1 MSRYSRERLAQDIAA
16 CRSMLRG
23 NSKTFFVASL
33 LLPRTVREPA
43 SALYAF
49 CRVADDAVD
58 MDVSGNRR
66 DQLAAVDDLRSRL
79 AQVYAGAPRDCPAD
93 RAFAGIVEK
102 YDIPRALP
110 EALIEGFEWDASGR
124 RYQDIGALEEYAARV
139 AATVGAMMA
148 ILMRTRDPQALAR
161 ACDLGAAMQLS
172 NIARDVGEDARLGR
186 IYLPIDALESRGLDV
201 EAWLANP
208 TPNAAVRETVR
219 DLLRHADMLY
229 ARALCGISSLPAACQ
244 PGIHAAGLLY
254 AEIGAEVARRDFDS
268 VTTRAVVPAAV
279 KAKLLMR
286 AIATTPNADAL
297 DVAPLRACQFL
308 VDAAASTEHAYTDL
322 LHEVEW
328 WNVQARLVWLVAFLE
343 RMERRDRSGRDSAEL
358 SPS

>member
-1 MSRYSRERLAQDIAA
+1 
-16 CRSMLRG
+16 MLRG

-58 MDVSGNRR
+58 VGVTGGRH
-66 DQLAAVDDLRSRL
+66 DQLAAVDDLRNRL
-79 AQVYAGAPRDCPAD
+79 EQVYAGSPRDFPSD
-93 RAFAGIVEK
+93 LAFAGIVEK

-110 EALIEGFEWDASGR
+110 EALIEGFEWDASGK
-124 RYQDIGALEEYAARV
+124 RYADMGALEEYAARV

-148 ILMRTRDPQALAR
+148 ILMRTRDAQALAR
-161 ACDLGAAMQLS
+161 ACDLGVAMQLS
-172 NIARDVGEDARLGR
+172 NSARDVGEDARLGR
-186 IYLPIDALESRGLDV
+186 VYLPMDMLTARGLDI
-201 EAWLANP
+201 EAWLADP
-208 TPNAAVRETVR
+208 RPNAAIRETTR
-219 DLLRHADMLY
+219 DVLAHANALY
-229 ARALCGISSLPAACQ
+229 SRALCGISSLPAACQ

-254 AEIGAEVARRDFDS
+254 AEIGAEVARREYDS
-268 VTTRAVVPAAV
+268 VSTRAVVPAAV

-286 AIATTPNADAL
+286 AIATSPPSDAL
-297 DVAPLRACQFL
+297 DLAPLSACQFL